1 VTVVIER
8 LRARAPA
15 SAQAAQDQVVVA
27 GGQIAAGVG
36 NMLFS
41 LVMARLLTPGAFAQ
55 LATFLALY
63 LVFSMPGVAISAA
76 AALAPA
82 GASRAWPI
90 LWRGGVLVG
99 LIVAAASP
107 WVGPALRLP
116 VAMVVVLGLSGPA
129 VGTLALGRGRL
140 YGWNRRAALVASFLV
155 EPAVRLALGV
165 VLTLAIG
172 AVGGAVAVI
181 VGGYAALEIARRRV
195 LPGDPASVRRHRGGE
210 PSPHLTSAADPPS
223 PALRA
228 AKWTAVAFLALV
240 VVQNQDLLIANR
252 ILTPGQAG
260 QFAVLSTIG
269 GLAAFATM
277 TIPLVLLPRSRNG
290 AGGLLPALLLTT
302 VIGSAAVALVAV
314 MPSEI
319 IGTLFGSRYDA
330 AGAALVPYMAAM
342 ALLGIARVLVAHRC
356 AVGAERSSAALIAGA
371 IATQA
376 VLILSF
382 GHDTRT
388 VAYSTVVAVTGLTV
402 GLGTAEGLRVL
413 AFREQLAGLW
423 AALRRPPAIAVEA
436 AVAIGV
442 VERFIIPRGLWLD
455 EATSV
460 FDARRSFGGML
471 GSLRAGDVHPPLYFS
486 ILWAVVHRFGSGP
499 LAVRLPSI
507 VAGTLVVPMLYLL
520 GREAYDRR
528 TGVIAALAGAVAPI
542 MVWYSQEARMYALLM
557 LFGVIAMWAQVRI
570 FRGAR
575 AWVWCVYAVSSVA
588 LVWTQYF
595 GAFQLVVQQ
604 LAFVAMIVSR
614 HRRGQRT
621 RDLTI
626 GWVTSAA
633 FIALC
638 LAPLLP
644 FAYQQFVVNQSSGKG
659 FGGPQN
665 VGTALRG
672 GHLDIYAVLANLI
685 WAVWGY
691 QPNPVMTLLGALWPV
706 GMLFALVLLGRRHQS
721 VTTLL
726 VLCVVGP
733 GLALL
738 GLGLLK
744 RNLFDIR
751 YLSTVVPI
759 LFVLIARLLTAVPRR
774 TLTVVACAAVLLATL
789 VTGLVDQQ
797 YNGAN
802 PRDYDFSGAVT
813 LIEAHAR
820 PGSVVYYE
828 PSDLR
833 QVIQYYG
840 PHMVLKPLTSRPGA
854 EVPGRPSFIL
864 ASHSLMNGA
873 SDISTLNG
881 VLQNL
886 RLHHRLLQHRN
897 LSNVETWEF
906 R

>member
-1 VTVVIER
+1 MPSQIIGV
-8 LRARAPA
+8 LFGARY
-15 SAQAAQDQVVVA
+15 S
-27 GGQIAAGVG
+27 AAG
-36 NMLFS
+36 
-41 LVMARLLTPGAFAQ
+41 T
-55 LATFLALY
+55 
-63 LVFSMPGVAISAA
+63 
-76 AALAPA
+76 
-82 GASRAWPI
+82 
-90 LWRGGVLVG
+90 
-99 LIVAAASP
+99 
-107 WVGPALRLP
+107 
-116 VAMVVVLGLSGPA
+116 
-129 VGTLALGRGRL
+129 
-140 YGWNRRAALVASFLV
+140 
-155 EPAVRLALGV
+155 
-165 VLTLAIG
+165 
-172 AVGGAVAVI
+172 
-181 VGGYAALEIARRRV
+181 
-195 LPGDPASVRRHRGGE
+195 
-210 PSPHLTSAADPPS
+210 
-223 PALRA
+223 
-228 AKWTAVAFLALV
+228 
-240 VVQNQDLLIANR
+240 
-252 ILTPGQAG
+252 
-260 QFAVLSTIG
+260 
-269 GLAAFATM
+269 
-277 TIPLVLLPRSRNG
+277 
-290 AGGLLPALLLTT
+290 
-302 VIGSAAVALVAV
+302 
-314 MPSEI
+314 
-319 IGTLFGSRYDA
+319 
-330 AGAALVPYMAAM
+330 ALVPYMAAM

-356 AVGAERSSAALIAGA
+356 AIGAERSSVALIASA
-371 IATQA
+371 IVTQG

-388 VAYSTVVAVTGLTV
+388 VAYSTVVAVTGLTA
-402 GLGTAEGLRVL
+402 GLGTAEALRVF
-413 AFREQLAGLW
+413 AVRERLAGLW
-423 AALRRPPAIAVEA
+423 VALRRPAAIAVEA
-436 AVAIGV
+436 AVVIGI

-460 FDARRSFGGML
+460 FDARRSFGGMI

-486 ILWAVVHRFGSGP
+486 VLWAVVHRFGSGP

-528 TGVIAALAGAVAPI
+528 TGIIATLAGAVAPI

-557 LFGVIAMWAQVRI
+557 LFGVIALWAQVRI

-575 AWVWCVYAVSSVA
+575 AWVWFVYAGASVA

-604 LAFVAMIVSR
+604 LAFAAMIVSR

-626 GWVTSAA
+626 GWVTSALC
-633 FIALC
+633 IALC

-685 WAVWGY
+685 WAIWGY

-706 GMLFALVLLGRRHQS
+706 GMLFALVLLGRRHQP

-726 VLCVVGP
+726 VLCVLGP

-744 RNLFDIR
+744 RDLFDVR

-774 TLTVVACAAVLLATL
+774 ALTVVACATFLLATL
-789 VTGLVDQQ
+789 AAGLVNQQ

-802 PRDYDFSGAVT
+802 PRDYDFSGAVS

-820 PGSVVYYE
+820 PSAVVYYE

-833 QVIQYYG
+833 QVIEYYG
-840 PHMVLKPLTSRPGA
+840 PHLHLKPLASKPGPA
-854 EVPGRPSFIL
+854 ATGGPSFIL

-873 SDISTLNG
+873 RDGDTLNG
-881 VLQNL
+881 VLRDL
-886 RLHHRLLQHRN
+886 RVHHRILGHQN
-897 LSNVETWEF
+897 VSNVETWEF